1 MCTLVGI
8 GTAPEIETPFE
19 LQKVWKPRKKRVQ
32 RVSQEEK
39 RLAHTMSSNQLF

>member
-1 MCTLVGI
+1 MCIIAGV

-19 LQKVWKPRKKRVQ
+19 LQKVWKPRKKRMR

-39 RLAHTMSSNQLF
+39 S